1 MNDLEYRFATQDD
14 AEWLAEMNQEL
25 IRDEG
30 HRNRMSLAE
39 LERRM
44 SDFLEMGY
52 SVVIAACDAVDIG
65 YALYRQDPDWIYL
78 RQLFI
83 KREMRRRGICRQM
96 IAWLKE
102 NPWKNSERIRAEVLT
117 GNREGISFWR
127 TVGFDEYCITMEME
141 NLK

>member
-1 MNDLEYRFATQDD
+1 
-14 AEWLAEMNQEL
+14 
-25 IRDEG
+25 
-30 HRNRMSLAE
+30 
-39 LERRM
+39 
-44 SDFLEMGY
+44 
-52 SVVIAACDAVDIG
+52 
-65 YALYRQDPDWIYL
+65 
-78 RQLFI
+78 
-83 KREMRRRGICRQM
+83 MRRRGICRQM